1 MVKTRIDEDKE
12 EQQKKIR
19 RGKRSI
25 MVRNSDTEED
35 E

>member
-12 EQQKKIR
+12 EQQKEIR